1 MDEKSLYAHILILS
15 APWQVESLSLDE
27 NAGYVTVVV
36 GIAKNTL
43 LICPT
48 CGQQCPVHDHRHRK
62 WRHLD
67 TCQFMT
73 VVEASVPRV
82 MCPDHGCQT
91 LPVPWAGAGS
101 RYTLLFES
109 FVLTWLKIS
118 TVDAVRKQLKLS
130 WNAVDGIMTRA
141 VKRGL
146 GRIKKPLSAR
156 HMNVDEVAF
165 KKGHQYITVIS
176 DREGRALALTDDR
189 GTESLASY
197 LRTLT
202 DGQLEAIKTFS
213 MDMNA
218 GYIRAARIHL
228 PRAVEKI
235 AFDRFHV
242 AKQLGEIVDKTR
254 QNEHPRLPL
263 DSRRQAKGTRFLW
276 QYSEKWM
283 TESRQEKLAWLREQM
298 QLTSQC
304 WVLKELAKDIWNR
317 PWSDK
322 RRADWQQWIAL
333 ARSCDVPVM
342 RNMAGTIMKRL
353 YGILNAMRHCVSN
366 GNAEALNSKIM
377 LLRIKAR
384 GYRNRERFKVAVM
397 FHYGRLNMAF

>member
-1 MDEKSLYAHILILS
+1 MRNPSMPTFSTCPPRGRLNLFPLMK
-15 APWQVESLSLDE
+15 

>member
-1 MDEKSLYAHILILS
+1 MDEKSLYAHILNLS

-165 KKGHQYITVIS
+165 KKGHQYITV
-176 DREGRALALTDDR
+176 
-189 GTESLASY
+189 
-197 LRTLT
+197 
-202 DGQLEAIKTFS
+202 
-213 MDMNA
+213 
-218 GYIRAARIHL
+218 
-228 PRAVEKI
+228 
-235 AFDRFHV
+235 
-242 AKQLGEIVDKTR
+242 
-254 QNEHPRLPL
+254 
-263 DSRRQAKGTRFLW
+263 
-276 QYSEKWM
+276 
-283 TESRQEKLAWLREQM
+283 
-298 QLTSQC
+298 
-304 WVLKELAKDIWNR
+304 
-317 PWSDK
+317 
-322 RRADWQQWIAL
+322 
-333 ARSCDVPVM
+333 
-342 RNMAGTIMKRL
+342 
-353 YGILNAMRHCVSN
+353 
-366 GNAEALNSKIM
+366 
-377 LLRIKAR
+377 
-384 GYRNRERFKVAVM
+384 
-397 FHYGRLNMAF
+397 